1 MAGGAGYLHT
11 NGVRRNGSLTD
22 KGGRAGIGDEQKTSP
37 QHEIRGRMFIKK
49 FSGPCRGLACKAT
62 KKRVLRNP
70 LNKGR
75 FHKHSA

>member
-1 MAGGAGYLHT
+1 
-11 NGVRRNGSLTD
+11 
-22 KGGRAGIGDEQKTSP
+22 
-37 QHEIRGRMFIKK
+37 MFIKK